1 MFTKEPAKTDATYRT
16 WDAEN
21 SMIMAWLVNA
31 MEEDISAN
39 YMCYST
45 AKELWDN
52 INQMYSDFGN
62 QSQVYELEMKLG
74 EFGKKII
81 LSLGILIPSKG
92 CGRTLTRLMNMNGSV
107 QKIEITTGRWW
118 SGPEFFKFL
127 AGLNIEFDEVRGRIS
142 SSCSC
147 TCV

>member
-1 MFTKEPAKTDATYRT
+1 MQHTQT

-74 EFGKKII
+74 EIRQEDNIVTRRWK
-81 LSLGILIPSKG
+81 SLQEDGG
-92 CGRTLTRLMNMNGSV
+92 V
-107 QKIEITTGRWW
+107 YQK
-118 SGPEFFKFL
+118 FQ
-127 AGLNIEFDEVRGRIS
+127 IS
-142 SSCSC
+142 CWP
-147 TCV
+147 

>member
-1 MFTKEPAKTDATYRT
+1 MFTKEPAKTDAAYAT

-31 MEEDISAN
+31 VEEDFSAN

-74 EFGKKII
+74 EIRQEDN
-81 LSLGILIPSKG
+81 SH
-92 CGRTLTRLMNMNGSV
+92 
-107 QKIEITTGRWW
+107 
-118 SGPEFFKFL
+118 
-127 AGLNIEFDEVRGRIS
+127 
-142 SSCSC
+142 
-147 TCV
+147 

>member
-1 MFTKEPAKTDATYRT
+1 MFTKEPAKTDAAYAT

-74 EFGKKII
+74 EIWQEDNIVTRYFNT
-81 LSLGILIPSKG
+81 LKG
-92 CGRTLTRLMNMNGSV
+92 LWQDLDLFNEYEWKCSEDGNHYRKMVECTRN
-107 QKIEITTGRWW
+107 
-118 SGPEFFKFL
+118 FKFL
-127 AGLNIEFDEVRGRIS
+127 AGLNIEFDEVRGRIA